1 MDSAPLQRN
10 GRLTSLVA
18 LPALLALAAWHSQ
31 SRWFLIDDA
40 FISFRYARNLAEGA
54 GLVFNAG
61 ERVEGYTSFLWTC
74 LSAGAIRAGL
84 APETVIPAM
93 GIAASLLLLAA
104 LYCWSRELG
113 LPPAWALVAPA
124 MLAVNR
130 SYAGWATGGL
140 ETRFFSLLI
149 VTLAWRL
156 DVERRRDAATPRP
169 FSAILAGLACLTRPE
184 GWLSPVIRLLTH
196 LRRPARAGRAART
209 GRAARARRAKENL
222 RSLAIW
228 LGVFASIAGTHLI
241 WRMIYYD
248 DWLPNSFRA
257 KVPGL
262 RLESGLVYLGLFA
275 LHHLAAPLAAAC
287 LTLPAGFGRIRS
299 IGASVAR
306 DLSGFALPFCAA
318 YVAYTALIGGDHFEF
333 RFLDPVLPFLFVSL
347 ALFSWRCAHA
357 RALASRA
364 SLPAPLWAKAWAA
377 AAAGLLVVA
386 AGVSAVLGF
395 SGFDATLRFMGRER
409 SVSIVSMEAESAYLD
424 HWSRMGRWLA
434 RHAAEGESIA
444 VAPAGA
450 IPWYSGLRTLDM
462 LGIND
467 RDLAAMPP
475 MEGLNIGHERMATL
489 ATVRS
494 RGITY
499 LIGSPDIRRSRA
511 TEWSDDL
518 VEVYFG
524 DFYWY
529 FRVLTPDAR
538 IRPGSY
544 R

>member
-1 MDSAPLQRN
+1 MISAPRERN
-10 GRLTSLVA
+10 GGVATVASFVA

-40 FISFRYARNLAEGA
+40 FISFRYARNLAEGS

-74 LSAGAIRAGL
+74 ASAGAIRAGL
-84 APETVIPAM
+84 DPEMVIPAM

-104 LYCWSRELG
+104 LYCWSRELT

-156 DVERRRDAATPRP
+156 DVERRRDAANPRP
-169 FSAILAGLACLTRPE
+169 LSAILAGLACLTRPE

-196 LRRPARAGRAART
+196 PWRSARAGR
-209 GRAARARRAKENL
+209 GKENL

-241 WRMIYYD
+241 WRMIYYE

-287 LTLPAGFGRIRS
+287 LALPAGFGRIRS

-306 DLSGFALPFCAA
+306 DLSGFALPFCAT

-333 RFLDPVLPFLFVSL
+333 RFMDPVLPFLYVSL
-347 ALFSWRCAHA
+347 ALFSWRC
-357 RALASRA
+357 LASRA
-364 SLPAPLWAKAWAA
+364 SLPAPLWGRARAA
-377 AAAGLLVVA
+377 SAAGLLVVA

-424 HWSRMGRWLA
+424 HWSRIGRWLA
-434 RHAAEGESIA
+434 RHAAQGESIA

-489 ATVRS
+489 ETVRS
-494 RGITY
+494 RGVTY

-529 FRVLTPDAR
+529 FRVLAPDAR
-538 IRPGSY
+538 VRPGSY

>member
-1 MDSAPLQRN
+1 VISAPRERN
-10 GRLTSLVA
+10 GGVATVASFVA

-40 FISFRYARNLAEGA
+40 FISFRYARNLAEGS

-74 LSAGAIRAGL
+74 ASAGAIRAGL
-84 APETVIPAM
+84 DPEMVIPAM

-104 LYCWSRELG
+104 LYCWSRELT

-156 DVERRRDAATPRP
+156 DVERRRDAANPRP
-169 FSAILAGLACLTRPE
+169 LSAILAGLACLTRPE

-196 LRRPARAGRAART
+196 PWRSARAGR
-209 GRAARARRAKENL
+209 GKENL

-287 LTLPAGFGRIRS
+287 LALPAGFGRIRS

-306 DLSGFALPFCAA
+306 DLSGFALPFCAT

-333 RFLDPVLPFLFVSL
+333 RFMDPVLPFLYVSL
-347 ALFSWRCAHA
+347 ALFSWRC
-357 RALASRA
+357 LASRA
-364 SLPAPLWAKAWAA
+364 SLPAPLWGRARAA
-377 AAAGLLVVA
+377 SAAGLLVVA

-424 HWSRMGRWLA
+424 HWSRIGRWLA
-434 RHAAEGESIA
+434 RHAAQGESIA

-489 ATVRS
+489 ETVRS
-494 RGITY
+494 RGVTY

-529 FRVLTPDAR
+529 FRVLAPDAR
-538 IRPGSY
+538 VRPGSY